1 MQKKSEC
8 HQTCLFGRV
17 ANLWSSESSVNSLKH
32 CRVVTEEDKVNEED
46 EVNESI
52 FDRRSEIRNDRLVSL
67 LSPFPNIK
75 EFIEVEENKEVMGIR
90 V

>member
-1 MQKKSEC
+1 MSEKPNLFGIFLNRRSSES

-17 ANLWSSESSVNSLKH
+17 A
-32 CRVVTEEDKVNEED
+32 TEED

-67 LSPFPNIK
+67 LSPFPDIK
-75 EFIEVEENKEVMGIR
+75 EFIEVEENKEVMGIGA
-90 V
+90 